1 MALLHEA
8 RMRRFWPWIGR
19 GYVNGGSKLGRRGG
33 VKSQPLGCDVTDMR
47 TAPAGA
53 VLISAACL
61 AVGIS
66 CR

>member
-1 MALLHEA
+1 
-8 RMRRFWPWIGR
+8 
-19 GYVNGGSKLGRRGG
+19 
-33 VKSQPLGCDVTDMR
+33 VTDMR